1 MVRFFLSPAA
11 IRVNFDD
18 GGVQAQRLNSPLAKC
33 LLLQMVKNFGKYA
46 AMGPAIQPHVHGVP
60 GPESAWQGSPF
71 APVAGH
77 VGQSIEEPVVADQ
90 LAAARLGQQ
99 VTDTFELRAGD
110 VHAGQRFSLLRH
122 ALNYLGEQALALP

>member
-1 MVRFFLSPAA
+1 MACGPFFLSPVA

-60 GPESAWQGSPF
+60 GPETTQR
-71 APVAGH
+71 
-77 VGQSIEEPVVADQ
+77 VGI
-90 LAAARLGQQ
+90 
-99 VTDTFELRAGD
+99 
-110 VHAGQRFSLLRH
+110 HASQ
-122 ALNYLGEQALALP
+122 